1 LASNPL
7 HPNQKQLNYITEK
20 NALQSPSLVYNLQSS
35 KLFMAI
41 SVVAPLLGRF
51 LDGVDRMEYK
61 RYCLKS
67 RILAVFDDAEGKG
80 CLYVPAKSLIDVQP
94 SATSSGSRLIDVTWN
109 GRTLKMFSQDLEDR
123 ADVYCSVE
131 SSLPLRILAQA
142 VGGTPIPSRK
152 S

>member
-1 LASNPL
+1 
-7 HPNQKQLNYITEK
+7 
-20 NALQSPSLVYNLQSS
+20 
-35 KLFMAI
+35 
-41 SVVAPLLGRF
+41 
-51 LDGVDRMEYK
+51 MEYK

-94 SATSSGSRLIDVTWN
+94 SATPSGSRLIDVTWN

-131 SSLPLRILAQA
+131 SSLPLSILAQA